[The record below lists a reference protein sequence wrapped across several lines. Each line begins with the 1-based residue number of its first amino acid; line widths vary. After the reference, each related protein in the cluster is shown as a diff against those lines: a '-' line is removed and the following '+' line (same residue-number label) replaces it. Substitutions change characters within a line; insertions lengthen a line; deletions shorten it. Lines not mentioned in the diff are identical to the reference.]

1 MICAM
6 WNPTEA
12 SAPAEQATGLLG
24 DIRALAGQ
32 LDLPPSPVRPG
43 SASTPDRVI
52 TPEILRGRLD
62 QYIQETLVPREWPVI
77 VEAHR
82 LTVEGKF
89 RDLVALDQRWS
100 VSALQQPLAEASFRA
115 GRRQLNKLQGLRHE
129 RVLQRYRQAVEAGE
143 AWGWHPIVF
152 GVVLGVYQ
160 LPLRQ
165 GLMQFATHCLAGLA
179 SAAEQLRQL
188 PAAECQRSLEAVVA
202 ALPHQLA
209 ELPLGGPR
217 RLA

>member
-1 MICAM
+1 M

-24 DIRALAGQ
+24 DIRELAGQ
-32 LDLPPSPVRPG
+32 LDLPPSPVGPR
-43 SASTPDRVI
+43 SAGVPDRVI
-52 TPEILRGRLD
+52 TPEILRSRLD
-62 QYIQETLVPREWPVI
+62 QYVQETLVPREWPAI
-77 VEAHR
+77 VEAHW
-82 LTVEGKF
+82 LTVEGRF
-89 RDLVALDQRWS
+89 RDLVMLDQRWS
-100 VSALQQPLAEASFRA
+100 VAALQQPLAEASFRA

-129 RVLQRYRQAVEAGE
+129 RVLQRYREAVDAGE

-179 SAAEQLRQL
+179 SAAERLRQL
-188 PAAECQRSLEAVVA
+188 PAAECQRSLDAAVG
-202 ALPHQLA
+202 ALPRPLGGVF
-209 ELPLGGPR
+209 LGGPR
-217 RLA
+217 PLA